1 MSIRIYYDNVLSEN
15 VGEEGLSLSEIDVFS
30 NRALEIIENIKK
42 SSPGFMR
49 LPYNSELVDKI
60 NRFVEERKEKI
71 DNFVVLGIGGSALGN
86 ISLHK
91 ALNHPFYNL
100 LSKEERGGYPKIF
113 ILDNVDPDTTESLLD
128 ILDPCNTI
136 FNVITK
142 SGSTAETIANFLYF
156 LDKVKKMC
164 KNYKEHFVAT
174 TSKDKGALWEV
185 AKREGFET
193 FTIPYDV
200 GGRFSVLSAVGLLSA
215 RFSGIDIEELLKGAA
230 YAEEII
236 ENPEFE
242 KNPAFIL
249 AVIYYLLFEKK
260 KKNISVLMPY
270 SDRLYEISFWY
281 RQLLAESIGK
291 KYARDKKEVFVGIT
305 PVSARGTTDQHSQV
319 QLYVEGPFD
328 KFVTFIRVEEFS
340 KKAELPNIYPD
351 IEAFSYL
358 GGHSQE
364 ELINYEQLATEYAL
378 TKNKRPNLTI
388 SLDKVSPFNLGA
400 LYQIFEMQ
408 IAIMGE
414 LFNINAFDQPGV
426 EEGKRATYGLM
437 GRPGFDSYREELKNI
452 EKRFILEI

>member
-1 MSIRIYYDNVLSEN
+1 MSIRIYYDNVLSEK
-15 VGEEGLSLSEIDVFS
+15 VGEEGLSLSEINAFS
-30 NRALEIIENIKK
+30 GRALEIIENIKK

-49 LPYNSELVDKI
+49 LPYDNELVGEI
-60 NRFVEERKEKI
+60 NKFVEEKKGKI

-113 ILDNVDPDTTESLLD
+113 VLDNVDPDTTEALLD
-128 ILDPCNTI
+128 ILDPCTTI

-156 LDKVKKMC
+156 LDKVKKRC
-164 KNYKEHFVAT
+164 KNYREHFVAT

-185 AKREGFET
+185 AKKEGFET

-236 ENPEFE
+236 ESPEFE

-291 KYARDKKEVFVGIT
+291 RYARDGREVFVGIT

-328 KFVTFIRVEEFS
+328 KFITFMRVEEFS
-340 KKAELPNIYPD
+340 KKAGLPNIYPD
-351 IEAFSYL
+351 IEAFSYFS
-358 GGHSQE
+358 GHSQE

-388 SLDKVSPFNLGA
+388 SIDKVSPFNLGA

-426 EEGKRATYGLM
+426 EEGKKATYGLM
-437 GRPGFDSYREELKNI
+437 GRPGFESYREELKNI
-452 EKRFILEI
+452 EKRFMLEI